1 MTPEDTQA
9 LGDAVKQVADHV
21 KEFKRAHRD
30 VLRNSLPIRI
40 NVNAGGFGAA
50 IAVLIFMSAL
60 LGFAYIRTQ
69 ARLDGLYDRIDAIYM
84 MAPQLQ
90 HTPSPKEPTDE
101 SADKPRSDARG
112 QDVHQPQ

>member
-21 KEFKRAHRD
+21 EEFKRANRD

-90 HTPSPKEPTDE
+90 HTHSPKDSTDE
-101 SADKPRSDARG
+101 PAVKPQSDARSS
-112 QDVHQPQ
+112 DVHHPR